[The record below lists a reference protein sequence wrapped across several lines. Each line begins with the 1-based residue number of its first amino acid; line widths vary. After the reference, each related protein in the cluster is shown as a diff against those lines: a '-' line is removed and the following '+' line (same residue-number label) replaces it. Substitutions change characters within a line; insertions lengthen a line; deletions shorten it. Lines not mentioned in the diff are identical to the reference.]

1 MNIPDE
7 KIIYLHDKD
16 LGVYHNLRESEY
28 NIFLTVGEHNERF
41 EITLGENQSLSE
53 DEFELANMDVHF
65 ANSIK
70 SIVISNPTNK
80 QIDSIEMI
88 NILGQ
93 AVYSNTIDSQENNIE
108 IKVKDL
114 NTGAYIIKL
123 NGEHGLLTKKVIV
136 E

>member
-1 MNIPDE
+1 
-7 KIIYLHDKD
+7 
-16 LGVYHNLRESEY
+16 SEY

-41 EITLGENQSLSE
+41 EITLGENQSLSN
-53 DEFELANMDVHF
+53 DEFELNNMDVHF
-65 ANSIK
+65 ANSIR

-80 QIDSIEMI
+80 QINSVEMM

-93 AVYSNTIDSQENNIE
+93 AVYSNSLDSQENHIE
-108 IKVKDL
+108 LKIKEL

-123 NGEHGLLTKKVIV
+123 NSEHGTLTKKVIV